1 MIQNQYGATLSGPI
15 LKNKLFFFTDYE
27 GFRYIATAYAT
38 TTLPTANQRQG
49 IFTEQYTIPIKNAL
63 TGTAYSNCILPQSVQ
78 SPFAKAVLTA
88 LPTNNVAGFS
98 NNDTQLS
105 RSTDSSDKGDL
116 RVDYDRSDRF
126 KAFSRF
132 SKQRFNIL
140 SGAAIPGPAGGNS
153 SGYQYG
159 YNTQIVSGLTYI
171 LSPKS
176 LIEGRVAFTWTQ
188 SGMNPA
194 CFSSS
199 TSAASRRR
207 RATPPVSTFKQSR
220 AGARLGHN
228 PPTP

>member
-1 MIQNQYGATLSGPI
+1 
-15 LKNKLFFFTDYE
+15 
-27 GFRYIATAYAT
+27 
-38 TTLPTANQRQG
+38 
-49 IFTEQYTIPIKNAL
+49 
-63 TGTAYSNCILPQSVQ
+63 
-78 SPFAKAVLTA
+78 LTA

-98 NNDTQLS
+98 NNYTQLS

-140 SGAAIPGPAGGNS
+140 SGAAIRGPAGGS
-153 SGYQYG
+153 YQYG

-194 CFSSS
+194 TMGLPSLLQQFNIGGLPPQTSNTPSLNVQAVTSWSAFGTQSSNPAIVNPYTVNPKVNYTTQIGRHSVKAGYEYLGLYLAYEDEFPLYGADNYAGQFSKGTAAPTGASS
-199 TSAASRRR
+199 TLTSQVYNLAD
-207 RATPPVSTFKQSR
+207 F
-220 AGARLGHN
+220 
-228 PPTP
+228 